1 MVTTASFFA
10 LMMVGVP
17 IAIVLLLAAIV
28 FAFASSNPALMGSYL
43 QQLYGGIDSY
53 GLLAFPLFLL
63 VGEIMNKGG
72 VTQRLL
78 DMSAACLGP
87 VKGGLAYI
95 NVIANAVLSAI
106 LGSASAQ
113 IAIMGR
119 MIIPEMV
126 RRGYDKPFAAALTA
140 VAGLLGPIIPPSL
153 MFVVYSVMTQV
164 SIGDMLIAGIL
175 PGILL
180 AAALMGVIWLIGFV
194 RDLPREPRLSWSERG
209 RALVSG
215 LPALAI
221 PVVMIGGIMSGL
233 ATPTESA
240 ALAAIAAYV
249 AGRYYGQA
257 LSWSELRLMLLNTGL
272 NTGMILFLVAAA
284 NVFTWVLIYG
294 NVPQTVSSW
303 IEGLA
308 TGPISFML
316 LVMVVLLVI
325 GTVIDGVPGLIMVVP
340 ILFPIATQVY
350 HIDPVHFGVVV
361 CINLVLG
368 LVSPPVGIALFV
380 AAQAAE
386 MKPGDIFMA
395 SMPFCLAACAV
406 LVILCLFP
414 WFSLALIR

>member
-1 MVTTASFFA
+1 MATTASFFVF
-10 LMMVGVP
+10 MMVGVP
-17 IAIVLLLAAIV
+17 IAIVLLLSAIV
-28 FAFASSNPALMGSYL
+28 FAFATNSPALMNSYL

-53 GLLAFPLFLL
+53 GLMAFPLFLL

-95 NVIANAVLSAI
+95 NVIANAILSAI

-180 AAALMGVIWLIGFV
+180 AAALMGVIWVIGFV
-194 RDLPREPRLSWSERG
+194 RDLPREPRLRWRERG

-221 PVVMIGGIMSGL
+221 PLVMIGGIMSGL

-240 ALAAIAAYV
+240 ALAVIAAYL
-249 AGRYYGQA
+249 AGRYYGHKLA
-257 LSWSELRLMLLNTGL
+257 WADLRLMLLNTGL
-272 NTGMILFLVAAA
+272 NTGLILFLVAAA

-303 IEGLA
+303 IEGVA

-395 SMPFCLAACAV
+395 ALPFCLATCAV